1 MKKLVHTD
9 PDWEQIQKCSQGDN
23 DEIER
28 LYLRFAP
35 IIFAIG
41 MRYFQNQE
49 VAQDLTHDCFIK
61 ILGKLHRYKPN
72 GSFYGWVK
80 RICINQI
87 IDQIRKEKK
96 FKHIEKL
103 NDEDLLWIE
112 ESPQEESPPTKIQL
126 DRFIA
131 RLPEQKRIIFNLY
144 YIEQLSHRDIA
155 KQLGIKE
162 KTSSSLLYKARQLLT
177 KWIQDEQLE
186 KDY

>member
-1 MKKLVHTD
+1 
-9 PDWEQIQKCSQGDN
+9 
-23 DEIER
+23 
-28 LYLRFAP
+28 
-35 IIFAIG
+35 

-61 ILGKLHRYKPN
+61 ILEKLHRYKPN

-112 ESPQEESPPTKIQL
+112 ESHQEKSPPTKIQL

>member
-1 MKKLVHTD
+1 
-9 PDWEQIQKCSQGDN
+9 
-23 DEIER
+23 
-28 LYLRFAP
+28 
-35 IIFAIG
+35 
-41 MRYFQNQE
+41 
-49 VAQDLTHDCFIK
+49 
-61 ILGKLHRYKPN
+61 LHRYKPN

>member
-1 MKKLVHTD
+1 MAGLNEYVSIRSLTKSAKK
-9 PDWEQIQKCSQGDN
+9 
-23 DEIER
+23 
-28 LYLRFAP
+28 
-35 IIFAIG
+35 
-41 MRYFQNQE
+41 
-49 VAQDLTHDCFIK
+49 
-61 ILGKLHRYKPN
+61 
-72 GSFYGWVK
+72 
-80 RICINQI
+80 
-87 IDQIRKEKK
+87 KK